1 MLLRGI
7 LQGWSSYNDLEI
19 ATWWNVECL
28 RRTLVLHCASDHAG
42 NNRRTLYLRIEHLRA
57 ILSNRFGRRKPFSV
71 LMYAGRSYRT
81 IYQVEP
87 GEGCACLKKTWV
99 PAQQGLE
106 NEALKDR
113 CDDLLRMCNSRWL
126 IRCLLSARSGNS
138 RSVLRICRRTFS
150 LVHSLWAHAAVDVQ

>member
-7 LQGWSSYNDLEI
+7 LQGRSSYNGLGI
-19 ATWWNVECL
+19 ATWWNVECP
-28 RRTLVLHCASDHAG
+28 RRTPVLHCVSDHAG
-42 NNRRTLYLRIEHLRA
+42 SNRRTLYLRVEHLRA
-57 ILSNRFGRRKPFSV
+57 TLPGGFENGKSFRDS
-71 LMYAGRSYRT
+71 MYAGRSYRI

-113 CDDLLRMCNSRWL
+113 CDDLRRMSNSRWL